1 MDCSIYPEVVR
12 VEYVGP
18 IKRRRRAVQ
27 ERTDVAIPERHVN
40 MSNALARGA
49 HALTLT
55 EKRIVSMALA
65 LTDSVPA
72 KDLFDAQRAGWVV
85 RIVAQDYA
93 DTYEVDPRTAYEQLK
108 ESARGLLKR
117 RWKTVH
123 RGPRGL
129 VFREGLWVSL
139 VEYSEGEGYVSVRF
153 TPEVAP
159 HLLALRKEFTS
170 YKLKQAS
177 ALRSIYAWRLLECL
191 QSWNGTG
198 KWEPTIEEF
207 EHAMDAPESCR
218 KDFGR
223 LRARIIE
230 PAVRELRQKDNL
242 LIEWK
247 PVKAG
252 RKVIGLVFTFGPD
265 PQARLP
271 L

>member
-1 MDCSIYPEVVR
+1 MAEQKPV
-12 VEYVGP
+12 
-18 IKRRRRAVQ
+18 KRRRALKQ
-27 ERTDVAIPERHVN
+27 RTDVAITERHVS

-49 HALTLT
+49 HALTLA

-72 KDLFDAQRAGWVV
+72 KELFDANRAGWVV
-85 RIVAQDYA
+85 RITAQDYA
-93 DTYEVDPRTAYEQLK
+93 ETYEVDARTAYEQLK

-123 RGPRGL
+123 QGPRGL
-129 VFREGLWVSL
+129 IFREGLWVSL

-177 ALRSIYAWRLLECL
+177 ALRSVYAWRLLECL
-191 QSWNGTG
+191 QSWRDTG
-198 KWEPTIEEF
+198 RWSPTIEEF
-207 EHAMDAPESCR
+207 QHAMDAPESCR
-218 KDFGR
+218 KDFFN

-230 PAVRELRQKDNL
+230 PAIKELRQKDNL

-252 RKVIGLVFTFGPD
+252 RKVTGLTFTFRPD
-265 PQARLP
+265 PQGRLP

>member
-1 MDCSIYPEVVR
+1 MAEQPV
-12 VEYVGP
+12 
-18 IKRRRRAVQ
+18 KRRRAIKQ
-27 ERTDVAIPERHVN
+27 RTDIAIPERNVS

-72 KDLFDAQRAGWVV
+72 KELFDAQRAGWVV
-85 RIVAQDYA
+85 RITAQDYA
-93 DTYEVDPRTAYEQLK
+93 ESYEVDPRTAYEQLK

-123 RGPRGL
+123 QGPRGL

-170 YKLKQAS
+170 YKLKQAT

-198 KWEPTIEEF
+198 QWSPTIEQF
-207 EHAMDAPESCR
+207 QHAMDAPESCR

-230 PAVRELRQKDNL
+230 PAIKELRDKDSL
-242 LIEWK
+242 LVEWQ
-247 PVKAG
+247 PIKAG
-252 RKVIGLVFTFGPD
+252 RKVKALRFTFMRD
-265 PQARLP
+265 PQGRLP